1 MDTRKL
7 TYRTILGVML
17 LLPMLVACAGN
28 EVPVPEVEPVPEQ
41 EDMLIRWDVQSEGM
55 VDGRMLINDDTGLQA
70 ACTPGSGDEAIGI
83 WSAYRF
89 EGDSVKNVLG
99 VNGDVNL
106 VYNASTAWDNWE
118 GWTYGEK
125 AAFWKNKA
133 VYYFNAYFPKVGSLT
148 SIANDSTSLK
158 GTYNAETTQTDLMV
172 SRVKVDTNAETFQGS
187 PVELPL
193 KHALATLQ
201 FFFQM
206 EGETA
211 TNVLKSFSLDNTLKT
226 FGHLNFNT
234 EDMTVGNW
242 TNHQASSSG
251 RIYEWSSDSGIS
263 FSAST
268 SANPYAGNGND
279 GHVFII
285 PQHCNTAPTFSF
297 ESDLLSK
304 EGVSMETTTFEP
316 GKHYIYTIKMKGT
329 TMDVT
334 LRIKA
339 WNELKSSH
347 NIPL

>member
-1 MDTRKL
+1 MDLMKSI
-7 TYRTILGVML
+7 YRMKWAALFL
-17 LLPMLVACAGN
+17 LFALVSCKGN
-28 EVPVPEVEPVPEQ
+28 DVPAPEEEN
-41 EDMLIRWDVQSEGM
+41 MLIRWDVRSEGM
-55 VDGRMLINDDTGLQA
+55 ADGRTLINDDAGLQV

-83 WSAYRF
+83 WSAYRLN
-89 EGDSVKNVLG
+89 EDSVKNVLG
-99 VNGDVNL
+99 INEDIGL
-106 VYNASTAWDNWE
+106 VYSAGTTT
-118 GWTYGEK
+118 GWTYGERP
-125 AAFWKNKA
+125 AFWKYKA
-133 VYYFNAYFPKVGSLT
+133 VYYFNAYFPKEDALT

-158 GTYNAETTQTDLMV
+158 GTYNTETTQTDLMV

-187 PVELPL
+187 PVRLPM

-201 FFFQM
+201 FLFQM
-206 EGETA
+206 EGEEA

-226 FGHLNFNT
+226 FAHLNFNT

-242 TNHQASSSG
+242 TNHQASSSN

-268 SANPYAGNGND
+268 SANPYAGNAND

-285 PQHCNTAPTFSF
+285 PQHCNTFSF
-297 ESDLLSK
+297 VSDLLSK
-304 EGVSMETTTFEP
+304 EGVSIETTTFEP
-316 GKHYIYTIKMKGT
+316 GKHYIYTIKMKET
-329 TMDVT
+329 TVDVT

>member
-1 MDTRKL
+1 MKSI
-7 TYRTILGVML
+7 YRVNWAALFL
-17 LLPMLVACAGN
+17 LFTLVGCKGNDVPTPEPLP
-28 EVPVPEVEPVPEQ
+28 EK
-41 EDMLIRWDVQSEGM
+41 EDMPIRWNVQSASL
-55 VDGRMLINDDTGLQA
+55 VDGRALIGNDGALQT
-70 ACTPGSGDEAIGI
+70 ACTPSSGGKSIGI
-83 WSAYRF
+83 WSAYRLD
-89 EGDSVKNVLG
+89 GDSVKNVLG
-99 VNGDVNL
+99 VNGDVSL
-106 VYNASTAWDNWE
+106 LYNAGTAWDNWE

-133 VYYFNAYFPKVGSLT
+133 VYYFNAYFPKEGGLT

-158 GTYNAETTQTDLMV
+158 GTYDTETTQTDLMV
-172 SRVKVDTNAETFQGS
+172 SRVKVDTNNDFQGS
-187 PVELPL
+187 PVELPM

-201 FFFQM
+201 FLFQM
-206 EGETA
+206 EGEEA

-226 FGHLNFNT
+226 SAYLNFNT

-251 RIYEWSSDSGIS
+251 RVYEWSSDSGIS

-297 ESDLLSK
+297 VSDLLSK